1 MPPRDHHCGNSA
13 VFASCD
19 GLVLTKDP
27 WLSVPRSRGVWLWR
41 DYFQRRMRHTSRRLV
56 LWQWTKGVVAHEV
69 KRPPRTI
76 ATRQGRGG
84 RTEARGAGAVRDVQP
99 PLVARV

>member
-19 GLVLTKDP
+19 GMVVKDP

-56 LWQWTKGVVAHEV
+56 F
-69 KRPPRTI
+69 
-76 ATRQGRGG
+76 RQ
-84 RTEARGAGAVRDVQP
+84 
-99 PLVARV
+99 